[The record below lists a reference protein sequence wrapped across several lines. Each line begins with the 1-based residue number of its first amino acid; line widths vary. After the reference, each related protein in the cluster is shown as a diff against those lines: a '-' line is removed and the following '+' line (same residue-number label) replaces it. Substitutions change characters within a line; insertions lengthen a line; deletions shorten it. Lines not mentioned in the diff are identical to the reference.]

1 MGARQISEDGCI
13 MCFAKIV
20 KELFICKKLFKY
32 LNKKY
37 YLETQ
42 KLVTRNSHTMRIKDL
57 LLPFAIW
64 AFITLPF
71 QVDAH
76 KPDQTYIYFKVYK
89 SSVKG
94 TVEIDIKDIIDAL
107 DLGLNPDDFK
117 RVIDDGED
125 RKALPASLLPYY
137 PQIEAYVKERVKISS
152 SQFGEHPMEFTEPSM
167 LMIESGTYIHT
178 NYKLGNMPEVP
189 EKLDIKYDVMF
200 DTDPIQTG
208 HVVIGHDFKAGIIQ
222 MKKTGLLSTAEEE
235 MIVYIFDRNKR
246 DFQLDLTSNSIWQ
259 GFVAMVGLGRHH
271 IFIGTDHI
279 LFLVALLL
287 PAVVR
292 RRREEGE
299 LASTTTWQPVDS
311 FKDAFFYIL
320 KIVTLFTIAHS
331 ITLSLAALGFINLSS
346 RIVESIIAVSIAL
359 AAFHNIRPL
368 INRGESII
376 AFVFGLFHGMGFA
389 SVMGE
394 KGLNNEFM
402 TLSLFGFNVGVE
414 FGQILIILVI
424 FPILFFLRKT
434 SFYPKLIFWGS
445 ILLIII
451 SFYWV
456 FERLF
461 EIDLPVDDLIFRYWS
476 KVMLKLG
483 IW

>member
-1 MGARQISEDGCI
+1 
-13 MCFAKIV
+13 
-20 KELFICKKLFKY
+20 
-32 LNKKY
+32 
-37 YLETQ
+37 
-42 KLVTRNSHTMRIKDL
+42 MRIKDL
-57 LLPFAIW
+57 LLLLAVW
-64 AFITLPF
+64 AFIFLPI
-71 QVDAH
+71 QMDAH

-89 SSVKG
+89 NSVEG
-94 TVEIDIKDIIDAL
+94 IVEIDFKDLNEAL
-107 DLGLNPDDFK
+107 NLGLNPDDYK
-117 RVIDDGED
+117 REFDAGED
-125 RKALPASLLPYY
+125 LKSLPESLSPYY
-137 PQIEAYVKERVKISS
+137 PQIEAYVRERVKISS
-152 SQFGEHPMEFTEPSM
+152 SQFGEHPMEFTEPEILS
-167 LMIESGTYIHT
+167 IESGNYIHT
-178 NYKLGNMPEVP
+178 KYKLGNMPEVP

-200 DTDPIQTG
+200 DTDPVQTG
-208 HVVIGHDFKAGIIQ
+208 HVVIGHNWKAGVIK
-222 MKKTGLLSTAEEE
+222 MKKTGLFASTKDEDE

-246 DFQLDLTSNSIWQ
+246 DFQLNLTGNSLWQ
-259 GFVAMVGLGRHH
+259 GFLAMVGLGRHH

-299 LASTTTWQPVDS
+299 LAATDWQPVDS

-331 ITLSLAALGFINLSS
+331 ITLSLAALGVIHLSS

-368 INRGESII
+368 TNRGESLI

-389 SVMGE
+389 SVLGE

-424 FPILFFLRKT
+424 FPILFLLRKT

-445 ILLIII
+445 IALIII
-451 SFYWV
+451 AFYWV

-461 EIDLPVDDLIFRYWS
+461 EIDLPVDDLISKYWR

>member
-1 MGARQISEDGCI
+1 
-13 MCFAKIV
+13 
-20 KELFICKKLFKY
+20 
-32 LNKKY
+32 
-37 YLETQ
+37 
-42 KLVTRNSHTMRIKDL
+42 MRIKDL

-64 AFITLPF
+64 AFIALPF
-71 QVDAH
+71 HVNAH

-89 SSVKG
+89 NSVEG
-94 TVEIDIKDIIDAL
+94 TVEIDIKDLNEAL
-107 DLGLNPDDFK
+107 NLGLNPDDFK
-117 RVIDDGED
+117 RVTDDGED
-125 RKALPASLLPYY
+125 RKALPEALRPYY
-137 PQIEAYVKERVKISS
+137 SQIEAYVKERVKISS
-152 SQFGEHPMEFTEPSM
+152 PEFGEHPMEFTEPGM
-167 LMIESGTYIHT
+167 LAIENGTYIHT
-178 NYKLGNMPEVP
+178 NYTLGNMAQVP
-189 EKLDIKYDVMF
+189 EKFDIRYDVMF
-200 DTDPIQTG
+200 DVDPIQTG
-208 HVVIGHDFKAGIIQ
+208 HVVIGHDFKAGVIQ
-222 MKKTGLLSTAEEE
+222 MKKTGLLSTAEDE
-235 MIVYIFDRNKR
+235 MIVYVFDRKKR
-246 DFQLDLTSNSIWQ
+246 DFQLDLTGNSMWQ
-259 GFVAMVGLGRHH
+259 GFIAMVGLGRHH

-292 RRREEGE
+292 RRREQGE
-299 LASTTTWQPVDS
+299 LATTSDWQPVDS

-331 ITLSLAALGFINLSS
+331 ITLSLAALGVINLSS

-368 INRGESII
+368 TNRGESII

-402 TLSLFGFNVGVE
+402 TLSLFGFNIGVE

-424 FPILFFLRKT
+424 FPILFLLRKT

-445 ILLIII
+445 IALIII
-451 SFYWV
+451 AFYWV

-461 EIDLPVDDLIFRYWS
+461 EIDLPVDDFISKYWR

>member
-1 MGARQISEDGCI
+1 
-13 MCFAKIV
+13 
-20 KELFICKKLFKY
+20 
-32 LNKKY
+32 
-37 YLETQ
+37 
-42 KLVTRNSHTMRIKDL
+42 MRIKDL

-64 AFITLPF
+64 AFIALPL
-71 QVDAH
+71 QVNAH

-89 SSVKG
+89 NSVEG
-94 TVEIDIKDIIDAL
+94 TVEIDIKDLNEAL
-107 DLGLNPDDFK
+107 NLGLNLDDLQSIF
-117 RVIDDGED
+117 DEGED
-125 RKALPASLLPYY
+125 KKPLPQVLRPYY
-137 PQIEAYVKERVKISS
+137 PQIEAYVKEHVKISS
-152 SQFGEHPMEFTEPSM
+152 PQFGEHPMEFTEPEI
-167 LMIESGTYIHT
+167 LAIESGTYVHT
-178 NYKLGNMPEVP
+178 NYKLGNMSQVP
-189 EKLDIKYDVMF
+189 EKFDIKYDVMF
-200 DTDPIQTG
+200 DVDLIQTG
-208 HVVIGHDFKAGIIQ
+208 HVVIAHDFKAGVIQ
-222 MKKTGLLSTAEEE
+222 MKKTGLFSATKNEDE
-235 MIVYIFDRNKR
+235 MIVYVFDRNKR
-246 DFQLDLTSNSIWQ
+246 DFQLDLTGNSMWQ

-292 RRREEGE
+292 RRREQGE
-299 LASTTTWQPVDS
+299 LAATSDWQPVDS
-311 FKDAFFYIL
+311 FKDAFLYIL

-331 ITLSLAALGFINLSS
+331 ITLSLAALGIINLSS
-346 RIVESIIAVSIAL
+346 RLVESIIAFSIAL

-368 INRGESII
+368 VNRGESII

-424 FPILFFLRKT
+424 FPILFLLRKT

-445 ILLIII
+445 ILLIVIA
-451 SFYWV
+451 FYWV

-461 EIDLPVDDLIFRYWS
+461 EIDLPVDDFISKYWR